1 LQFADSIPPI
11 LTVIVGEIALRL
23 VARLTVGRR
32 EFRNYDANFAGEEDV
47 NRRIIQILKVVMAR
61 TRQSLSYVRADA
73 LNTAVRVA
81 LVVLNAPQ
89 EHFFEKIADVLLDD
103 KLRHDDEALLEMLSV
118 TSARPRIGRAQRLQ
132 GLG

>member
-1 LQFADSIPPI
+1 LQFADLIPPI

-81 LVVLNAPQ
+81 LVVLNAP
-89 EHFFEKIADVLLDD
+89 
-103 KLRHDDEALLEMLSV
+103 
-118 TSARPRIGRAQRLQ
+118 
-132 GLG
+132 